1 MQVLRE
7 QRQMSRP
14 EPLTGAAEMG
24 SGQMGSGQ
32 PDAGQQGSGWQTIR
46 VERDGGV
53 TLVTIDR
60 PERMNAINSVMMVE
74 FERFWDAFDRDPEQ
88 RVAVVTGTGERAFC
102 VGADVKEIAELG
114 ALPERQRHPDVRM
127 ASRLTPLQAR
137 VSKPTICAVNGI
149 CAGGGLH
156 FVADCDV
163 SIAAEEAT
171 FIDPHVSV
179 GQVSA
184 LEPVVLARR
193 VALGPLLRMVL
204 TGSGET
210 MTAARAYEIG
220 LVTEVVAPS
229 ELRTRAV
236 DLARTIAA
244 NSPAAIAASRKAILD
259 SLELPL
265 EGARQHG
272 WDLLMAHWSHPD
284 FDEGPRAFAEKR
296 APAWHVEG
304 SS

>member
-1 MQVLRE
+1 VTDFE
-7 QRQMSRP
+7 
-14 EPLTGAAEMG
+14 
-24 SGQMGSGQ
+24 
-32 PDAGQQGSGWQTIR
+32 TIS
-46 VERDGGV
+46 VARDGLV
-53 TLVTIDR
+53 TIVTIDR
-60 PERMNAINSVMMVE
+60 PERLNAINSVMMVE
-74 FERFWDAFDRDPEQ
+74 LERFWEAFDRDADQ
-88 RVAVVTGTGERAFC
+88 RVAVVTGAGDRAFC

-114 ALPERQRHPDVRM
+114 SLPERQRHPDVRI
-127 ASRLTPLQAR
+127 ASRITPLQAR
-137 VSKPTICAVNGI
+137 VTKPSICAVNGV

-156 FVADCDV
+156 FVADCDIT
-163 SIAAEEAT
+163 IAAETAT

-193 VALGPLLRMVL
+193 IALGPLLRMVL

-220 LVTEVVAPS
+220 LVTEVVARS
-229 ELRTRAV
+229 ELPTRAV